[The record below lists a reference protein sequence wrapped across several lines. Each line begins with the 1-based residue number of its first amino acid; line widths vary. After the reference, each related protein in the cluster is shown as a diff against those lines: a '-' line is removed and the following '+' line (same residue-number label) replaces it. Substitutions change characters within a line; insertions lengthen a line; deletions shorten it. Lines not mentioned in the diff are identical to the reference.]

1 MLNLSISF
9 FNGITLRGA
18 LVFTTLLFLA
28 AAVYAQGVGAG
39 RGPVGGSGRHMIKGR
54 VYGPN
59 GRPVDGGVKIRLES
73 DSAGSIS
80 TSTDPDGAFI
90 FNNLLAGRYAVVIEA
105 GADHDAFRES
115 VTIYGSMG
123 GERDSGPQSAN
134 VNISLK
140 ARGAAAALAKVPKQA
155 RESYSKGMEAAS
167 RNENKKAAEL
177 FEAAVA
183 LHPDF
188 PQALTELGLQYM
200 KLDQMDKA
208 RQTYEA
214 LLKLKP
220 AEAGAHLNLGIALF
234 NLGNALAAEKKPEE
248 AKERFAN
255 SEAHLRESLKL
266 NSSGP
271 SAHYYLGL
279 ILIKSRKYAEAQKE
293 IELAIANGGE
303 NLALAHKY
311 LGGLYMSAKKN
322 KEAADEL
329 EKYLQLD
336 PKARDAEQIRGTI
349 KELRTKQP

>member
-1 MLNLSISF
+1 MLNLSVSIF
-9 FNGITLRGA
+9 QVTVVRVA
-18 LVFTTLLFLA
+18 LVFATLLFLTT
-28 AAVYAQGVGAG
+28 VVDAQGVGAG
-39 RGPVGGSGRHMIKGR
+39 RGPLGGGGRHTIKGR

-59 GRPVDGGVKIRLES
+59 GRPVEAGVKIRLES
-73 DSAGSIS
+73 DSVGSTS

-90 FNNLLAGRYAVVIEA
+90 FNNLAAGNYAVVIEA
-105 GADHDAFRES
+105 DANHDAFREP
-115 VTIYGSMG
+115 VTIAGSFG
-123 GERDSGPQSAN
+123 SGRDTGPQSAI

-140 ARGAAAALAKVPKQA
+140 ARGAAAALAKVPKPA
-155 RESYSKGMEAAS
+155 RESYSKGMEAVS
-167 RNENKKAAEL
+167 KNEHKKAAEL
-177 FEAAVA
+177 FEAAIA

-188 PQALTELGLQYM
+188 PQALTELGLTYM
-200 KLDQMDKA
+200 RLDQMDKA

-220 AEAGAHLNLGIALF
+220 ADAGAHLNLGIALF
-234 NLGNALAAEKKPEE
+234 NLSNALATEKKTEE
-248 AKERFAN
+248 AKEKLVS
-255 SEAHLRESLKL
+255 SETHLRESLKL
-266 NSSGP
+266 NGTGP

-279 ILIKSRKYAEAQKE
+279 ILIRTRKYAEAQKE

-349 KELRTKQP
+349 KDLRSKQ